1 METLSAFIG
10 FAGFIVLVIGFINFR
25 KYKKDGGDKGHFK
38 KLFMVGVA
46 LMIVGGIFSP
56 NDIDINASD
65 AQTKESDVQTKD
77 VEAVKDEKD
86 SNKEKTEEE
95 EKEDEQSRSE
105 IWEETK
111 PKLLGHYAENNVVD
125 IKTDSNHR
133 VFNVYITNVMKLLDK
148 NEKQYYVDELGNLLS
163 QDLDIAFSESNTW
176 VEFYYEDGSKM
187 ASRRMGGGYKIKD

>member
-38 KLFMVGVA
+38 KLFMYGLA
-46 LMIVGGIFSP
+46 SMLVGGIFSP

-65 AQTKESDVQTKD
+65 AQTKESNVQKID
-77 VEAVKDEKD
+77 VEAVKDDKD
-86 SNKEKTEEE
+86 SDKEKAEKEKAEE
-95 EKEDEQSRSE
+95 EKEQSRSE

-148 NEKQYYVDELGNLLS
+148 NEKQYYVDELGNL
-163 QDLDIAFSESNTW
+163 
-176 VEFYYEDGSKM
+176 
-187 ASRRMGGGYKIKD
+187 